1 MSKTNFW
8 EYKKVLVTGAGGFVG
23 CNLTNALLDA
33 GAEVIALSRSGFGGR
48 LNASRN
54 LSIIN
59 LDVLQYEDL
68 LQLINKHNIDSIFHM
83 AASAIVS
90 KALLNP
96 RQTLQNNILGTLNLL
111 EAARC
116 SNIHRI
122 VIASSDKAYGDHAED
137 EFEKL
142 PYKESYGLHG
152 LDIYSAS
159 KVSGDVLA
167 QAYAFQYS
175 MPVIIARCC
184 NIFGPGDVN
193 FTRLIPKT
201 AMLLLSGK
209 APVIKVGHENVL
221 REYIYIDDVIKAY
234 LFLAESAEKHYGP
247 ESINMPKK
255 GRATIGWPA
264 FNVGSY
270 AKEELVNLAN
280 CGNIQSVT
288 QVIKSLRSAIQDI
301 EPEVV
306 SKQAQYVEIPD
317 EYLDSSKLVN
327 LGFKSETSFINGI
340 NKTVTWYKD
349 NFSKLQQDFKKT
361 L

>member
-1 MSKTNFW
+1 MNFW
-8 EYKKVLVTGAGGFVG
+8 HNKKVLVTGAGGFVG
-23 CNLTNALLDA
+23 GNLANALLEA
-33 GAEVIALSRSGFGGR
+33 GAEVFALSRSGFQAR
-48 LNASRN
+48 LSASN
-54 LSIIN
+54 KLTEIN
-59 LDVLQYEDL
+59 LDVLEYEKL
-68 LQLINKHNIDSIFHM
+68 LEIIQTNKIDSIFHM

-116 SNIHRI
+116 SNVGRVI
-122 VIASSDKAYGDHAED
+122 IASSDKAYGDHAEN
-137 EFEKL
+137 EVEKL

-175 MPVIIARCC
+175 MPVVIARCC
-184 NIFGPGDVN
+184 NIYGPGDVN

-209 APVIKVGHENVL
+209 APVIKAGHENVL
-221 REYIYIDDVIKAY
+221 REYIYIEDVINAY
-234 LFLAESAEKHYGP
+234 LFLAESAEVYYGP
-247 ESINMPKK
+247 QSINMPKK

-270 AKEELVNLAN
+270 TKDQLVNIKN
-280 CGNIQSVT
+280 CENIRSVT
-288 QVIKSLRSAIQDI
+288 QVIKSLRTEIQDI
-301 EPEVV
+301 VPEVV

-317 EYLDSSKLVN
+317 EYLDSSKIVN
-327 LGFKSETSFINGI
+327 LGFSPKVSFSEGI
-340 NKTVTWYKD
+340 NKTVAWYKE
-349 NFSKLQQDFKKT
+349 NFLKLQQDFNKS